1 MRWRAGVVVALA
13 GLLALLIVACGE
25 ERARAGDGGTAVT
38 AVTAVPGKS
47 IEAVLAE
54 HTDSLMALPGVVGT
68 AQGECAGR
76 PCIQVLVVEDTPQL
90 RAQLPSSLDGYA
102 VEMLVT
108 GEIEARD

>member
-1 MRWRAGVVVALA
+1 MRSHAATVAMALA
-13 GLLALLIVACGE
+13 GLLALLAAACGE
-25 ERARAGDGGTAVT
+25 QTARAGDGGTAVT
-38 AVTAVPGKS
+38 PVPGKS

-76 PCIQVLVVEDTPQL
+76 PCIKVLVVEDTPQL
-90 RAQLPSSLDGYA
+90 RGQLPSSLDGYA